1 MSTFRFNLYYRSGA
15 LAVDRCALEVES
27 VEQATEI
34 FLRLTSEGFGVVV
47 YDEAQSAV
55 LVESFRRKIRACTT
69 RESRSRRQIVTT
81 RKASQDRS
89 GNGPAPSAEDL

>member
-27 VEQATEI
+27 LEQATEI

-47 YDEAQSAV
+47 YDEHNRRYWWSPSEGKLE
-55 LVESFRRKIRACTT
+55 LVP
-69 RESRSRRQIVTT
+69 REN
-81 RKASQDRS
+81 QDPDAR
-89 GNGPAPSAEDL
+89 